1 MHKAFIILSLVIV
14 FVTGCKKSSAP
25 AAVAGSTDVVEQ
37 QLRNLAGAGA
47 RNCGRVP
54 GNGDVKGASDCAMQ
68 ASAARQPFYVAYD
81 LPGLTV
87 AVAGTSDG
95 KLFSLQSQPSANGQ
109 ADQGAIKSA
118 PCPAELRVAQSG
130 RVTCMTPGSMG
141 MGTPGG
147 ASPQGGMVMPPG
159 GENPHGGGMMMPP
172 AGTPNPHGGM
182 GTAPGTSNPH
192 GRGDNVPSKQP
203 PAKRSSDI

>member
-1 MHKAFIILSLVIV
+1 MNRTFILVLLAIASG
-14 FVTGCKKSSAP
+14 TGCKKSTAP
-25 AAVAGSTDVVEQ
+25 AAAGAGIADAVEQ

-54 GNGDVKGASDCAMQ
+54 VNSDVKGASECAMQ

-87 AVAGTSDG
+87 AVAGNSDG
-95 KLFSLQSQPSANGQ
+95 KLFSLQSQPSATGQ
-109 ADQGAIKSA
+109 ANESAIKSA

-141 MGTPGG
+141 MGIPGG
-147 ASPQGGMVMPPG
+147 TSPHGGMTMPPG
-159 GENPHGGGMMMPP
+159 GENPHGGTMMPP
-172 AGTPNPHGGM
+172 TGMPNSHGGM
-182 GTAPGTSNPH
+182 GTAPGASNPH
-192 GRGDNVPSKQP
+192 GKGDNPPGKQT